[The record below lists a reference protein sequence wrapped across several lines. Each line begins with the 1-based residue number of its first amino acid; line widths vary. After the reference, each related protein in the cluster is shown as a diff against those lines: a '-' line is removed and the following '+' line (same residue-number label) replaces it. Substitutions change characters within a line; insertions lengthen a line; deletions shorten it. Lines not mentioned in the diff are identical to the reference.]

1 MSDRIADSLPAP
13 VKVVFILDED
23 TAASAALREELARR
37 GYRAQTFDDANEAL
51 DALRASDD
59 GSALLF
65 DVEAYGATLDGRGFA
80 SLIGALLRDPALAR
94 SHCFAVISSTP
105 DEVSGALGKTIE
117 RLGAPIFRKPCGAVS
132 IEGYLAFA
140 VRRFLLQPTAE
151 MSASW

>member
-23 TAASAALREELARR
+23 TAASAALREELAWRD
-37 GYRAQTFDDANEAL
+37 YRVQTFDDASEAL

-59 GSALLF
+59 GSAMLF

-80 SLIGALLRDPALAR
+80 SLIGVLLRDPALAR
-94 SHCFAVISSTP
+94 SHYFAVISSTP
-105 DEVSGALGKTIE
+105 DEVNGALGKTLE
-117 RLGAPIFRKPCGAVS
+117 RLGAPIFRKPCVAAS

-140 VRRFLLQPTAE
+140 DRRFLWQPTTE